1 MQNLLIITKFT
12 KFTKFTK
19 IIKITKNHKIHK
31 IEKSQNSQKKS
42 RNSKIIFDLSRLF
55 SGNFQH
61 CDQCSLGISK
71 EDLKEQEDEESLD
84 KTMVPL

>member
-1 MQNLLIITKFT
+1 MK
-12 KFTKFTK
+12 KYGK
-19 IIKITKNHKIHK
+19 IYG
-31 IEKSQNSQKKS
+31 EKKTQKKL

-61 CDQCSLGISK
+61 CDQCSLRISK

>member
-1 MQNLLIITKFT
+1 MRLQNS
-12 KFTKFTK
+12 
-19 IIKITKNHKIHK
+19 KNLRKIHDK
-31 IEKSQNSQKKS
+31 NMGKSMKKKKNSKKKS

-55 SGNFQH
+55 SGNLQH
-61 CDQCSLGISK
+61 CDQCSLRISK